1 MYGKT
6 SIVGVTAGAGGLAST
21 GFGVVW
27 YVLAASILIVGGSLL
42 MRWGHRRAAPR

>member
-6 SIVGVTAGAGGLAST
+6 SIVGVTIGTGGLAAT

-27 YVLAASILIVGGSLL
+27 YAVAASILIVGGLLL
-42 MRWGHRRAAPR
+42 MRWGHRRGAAR